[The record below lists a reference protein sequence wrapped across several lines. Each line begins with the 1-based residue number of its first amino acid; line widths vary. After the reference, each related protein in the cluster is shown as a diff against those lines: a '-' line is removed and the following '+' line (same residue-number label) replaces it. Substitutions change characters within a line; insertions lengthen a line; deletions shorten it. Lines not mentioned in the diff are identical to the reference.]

1 MSRARLKG
9 RPLKSYKTNQDL
21 VHMSASDWIPD
32 DTYTQIKSL
41 MPIPCVDLLILHDNR
56 LLLMLRN
63 NEPGKDLWF
72 TPGGRVHV
80 GETLEEAVQRVLE
93 KETGL
98 KPLYIEQR
106 GTMSH
111 IWPTEHAITTFYRVE
126 VNDSNITMNEEHRD
140 YRWFSKLPKDSHPNL
155 RGMIERAGIFK

>member
-1 MSRARLKG
+1 
-9 RPLKSYKTNQDL
+9 
-21 VHMSASDWIPD
+21 MSASSWIPED
-32 DTYTQIKSL
+32 IFSQIKSL
-41 MPIPCVDLLILHDNR
+41 IPIPCVDLLILHNNR

-72 TPGGRVHV
+72 TPGGRVLL
-80 GETLEEAVQRVLE
+80 GETLEEAVKRVQV

-98 KPLYIEQR
+98 KPLQFEQK

-126 VNDSNITMNEEHRD
+126 VNDCNITMNEEHRD

-155 RGMIERAGIFK
+155 RGMIERAGMFK